1 MLAMALGRMRGV
13 MVAGA
18 FADGRV
24 GLDFCLKDK
33 PDLLVVDL
41 FLPGLHGLEVV
52 KEVRAKLPAT
62 RILVVTGHPDG
73 DLPARLISQGV
84 HGFVDKEAPLSF
96 ALQAVEAVMNG
107 GMFFSSHVPPTATA
121 ATTTATWTSILM
133 PSPPGMRPRS

>member
-1 MLAMALGRMRGV
+1 MSTRAVIIEDDEVFRRMLAMALGRMRGV

-62 RILVVTGHPDG
+62 PTGICRPD
-73 DLPARLISQGV
+73 
-84 HGFVDKEAPLSF
+84 
-96 ALQAVEAVMNG
+96 
-107 GMFFSSHVPPTATA
+107 
-121 ATTTATWTSILM
+121 
-133 PSPPGMRPRS
+133 